1 MWRKP
6 IATSWKKKKKRT
18 NKLPILF
25 YPSSPSQQC
34 GMQSLKLKNSQHS
47 FSSFSFFHHISNQ
60 YYLLPHSSFN
70 ILNYA
75 SQSSSVFL
83 SKLVSLWINLY
94 TIFSIEL
101 YCVSYFINYIYYESI
116 NLWPSMIHELYERCY
131 KKFGFLQSFT

>member
-6 IATSWKKKKKRT
+6 IATSWKKNKQT

-34 GMQSLKLKNSQHS
+34 GMQSLKLKNPQHS
-47 FSSFSFFHHISNQ
+47 LSSFSFFHHISNQ
-60 YYLLPHSSFN
+60 YYLLSHSSFN